1 MITSRRH
8 VAAAILAIAGLTTAA
23 CGSGSSGASAPS
35 GPPLAVVQ
43 AASDRTT
50 STGTA
55 KAALSLTADLAHLP
69 QSASDSSAS
78 NGSFAVDATGA
89 FDLASKA
96 SRIDLDL
103 SHLPAN
109 LRTQVR
115 GTHLVMLI
123 EQGAVYVEAAGLKVT
138 STKPWIKLDSS
149 NFGSGTF
156 DLSQL
161 AVFSPTQVTDLLK
174 QLGTVTVAGHDTV
187 RGAATTHYRASIDMG
202 QALSTLGNSS
212 TGSLT
217 AGSGIAAGLFGSV
230 LGNTPVPIDLW
241 VDGSGRLRKFTS
253 QIDVLPLLKALVN
266 AFSFGTSTSTI
277 PADAKALIGLSFE
290 LYDFGA
296 KVDVAPP
303 PADQVGPPPPGFT
316 LFSSSASH

>member
-1 MITSRRH
+1 VPTSRH
-8 VAAAILAIAGLTTAA
+8 HAAAAILVVTALSAAA
-23 CGSGSSGASAPS
+23 CGSGSGTSAPS

-43 AASDRTT
+43 AASDRTI

-69 QSASDSSAS
+69 QGASASTAS

-109 LRTQVR
+109 MRSQVR
-115 GTHLVMLI
+115 GTRLVMLI
-123 EQGAVYVEAAGLKVT
+123 EQGAVYVEAAGLKV
-138 STKPWIKLDSS
+138 SSAKPWIKLDSS

-161 AVFSPTQVTDLLK
+161 AVFSPTQATDLLK
-174 QLGTVTVAGHDTV
+174 QLGTVTAAGHDTV

-202 QALSTLGNSS
+202 RALSILGNSS

-217 AGSGIAAGLFGSV
+217 AGSGIGAGLFGSL
-230 LGNTPVPIDLW
+230 LGNTMVPIDMW
-241 VDGSGRLRKFTS
+241 IDGSGRLRKFTS

-277 PADAKALIGLSFE
+277 PAGAKALIGLSFE

-316 LFSSSASH
+316 LFNSPASH